1 MQLAQKLKI
10 PGITGIIEGPPDFN
24 PEFTN
29 LASVV
34 TVALKKLVFPI
45 AGIILL
51 AYLVWGGFDYLTSLG
66 DPKKAEAGKNK
77 ITAAIIGFIII
88 FASYWI
94 VQIVDYVFQL
104 GVYTTTP

>member
-1 MQLAQKLKI
+1 MQLALKLPGGENI
-10 PGITGIIEGPPDFN
+10 PYPTGFKA
-24 PEFTN
+24 EFTD
-29 LASVV
+29 LSSVV
-34 TVALKKLVFPI
+34 SLALPLLFSI

-66 DPKKAEAGKNK
+66 DPKKAEAGKQK